1 MKYLNLILILAVIG
15 AGAYFVFGGIARQA
29 AQGYAEGG
37 GSVEARLLSPETHNE
52 AHAGDNG
59 VAIAIQGDE
68 NSVNVAYDMTPQQ
81 QPQEIGNGRLVVL
94 MAFIGCA
101 ACVVLFCFWLLTANH
116 QGAYK

>member
-1 MKYLNLILILAVIG
+1 MKYLNLTLLLAIIG
-15 AGAYFVFGGIARQA
+15 AGVYVVFGGIARQA

-68 NSVNVAYDMTPQQ
+68 NSVNVAYDMTPQEKQ
-81 QPQEIGNGRLVVL
+81 QADDSRLVGLVFFL
-94 MAFIGCA
+94 GCFMA
-101 ACVVLFCFWLLTANH
+101 VVLFSFWLLTAKH
-116 QGAYK
+116 EGAYQ